1 MAVAQELYIL
11 EFGCDALNS
20 ATMVIGQ
27 SCLHVI
33 YSAKCSIVFAGF
45 EFLKTEFLFFFRD
58 FNQVIWATSDVWT
71 HIFMIK
77 RKELFSKRQQQRVWC
92 FNLLP
97 RLPTELGD
105 THKSS
110 TAWHVLINGEGTSI
124 FRTKPN
130 DRFMTPARVLY
141 RETCY

>member
-45 EFLKTEFLFFFRD
+45 EFLKTEFLFFLGILTRSF
-58 FNQVIWATSDVWT
+58 
-71 HIFMIK
+71 
-77 RKELFSKRQQQRVWC
+77 ELHQMYEPIYS
-92 FNLLP
+92 
-97 RLPTELGD
+97 
-105 THKSS
+105 
-110 TAWHVLINGEGTSI
+110 
-124 FRTKPN
+124 
-130 DRFMTPARVLY
+130 
-141 RETCY
+141 